1 MELKLKKQ
9 PQKYL
14 ASVGAPTRKS
24 SIGRWTACPGWRA
37 ISSRLKDIRTDTA
50 IRSCITA

>member
-14 ASVGAPTRKS
+14 ASVDAPTRKKLYRALDSLS
-24 SIGRWTACPGWRA
+24 S
-37 ISSRLKDIRTDTA
+37 LKDIRTDTA